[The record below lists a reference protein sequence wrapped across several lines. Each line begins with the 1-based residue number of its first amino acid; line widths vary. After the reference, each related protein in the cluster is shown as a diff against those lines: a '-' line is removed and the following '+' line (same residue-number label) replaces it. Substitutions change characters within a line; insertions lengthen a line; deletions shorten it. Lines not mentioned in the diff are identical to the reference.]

1 MCLVE
6 LLFEGFDTRLSH
18 IISHSRWFKQYSYE
32 VSDGT
37 HRDSQSSRTTDAILT
52 DDWRGGAHVHT
63 ISSASL
69 ASSMATLPR
78 AASLYQ
84 SHYQTCA
91 GDLLRSDAIPPAAA
105 RGCALYRLQQHSSH
119 ACLPTSSAA
128 HHYPA
133 CRTTGAL
140 NPSLSYATL
149 DHRLQRHVL
158 PPPPPEFTSPT
169 EAPVGDPCGVSGGGC
184 GGNGDGCCGNGGG
197 CGGNT
202 GSFGGNGSG
211 SGGNVLCSV
220 GSGGGNV

>member
-1 MCLVE
+1 M
-6 LLFEGFDTRLSH
+6 
-18 IISHSRWFKQYSYE
+18 
-32 VSDGT
+32 
-37 HRDSQSSRTTDAILT
+37 
-52 DDWRGGAHVHT
+52 
-63 ISSASL
+63 
-69 ASSMATLPR
+69 P
-78 AASLYQ
+78 
-84 SHYQTCA
+84 QTCA
-91 GDLLRSDAIPPAAA
+91 GDLLRSNVIPPAPA

-169 EAPVGDPCGVSGGGC
+169 EAPLGDPCGVSGGGC
-184 GGNGDGCCGNGGG
+184 GGSGDGCCGNGGG

-202 GSFGGNGSG
+202 GSFGGIGSG

-220 GSGGGNV
+220 GGGGGNVVSHNAILHVTDTGGGTAVDVRGCGLWSGSRHGLSLSCDDHSDGRQPLISNQHESSV